1 MTNYFIEPF
10 KHLLWPVGKD
20 FAAPFYN
27 MGKDFCVPVYILMTG
42 QEKSKPINKKEAQ
55 ENWEKL
61 LKVIIRIG
69 VAYAF
74 FQAYQKT
81 WKAGIEWGGKIGG
94 AGVFCLTYL
103 VGNVIDPKSNYTGVS
118 GWFLYKGVID
128 MLKSFGSSHAAM
140 LCLLLVRDRKFKEE
154 TGFLNF
160 NFFNHPIKG
169 AASQLAEWTFKEPEV
184 AKPEPKP
191 PHQ

>member
-1 MTNYFIEPF
+1 MSTYFIEPF
-10 KHLLWPVGKD
+10 KNLLWPVAKD

-27 MGKDFCVPVYILMTG
+27 MGKDFCVPVYVLMTG
-42 QEKSKPINKKEAQ
+42 QEKSKLIHKKEAQ

-81 WKAGIEWGGKIGG
+81 WKAGIEYGGKIGG
-94 AGVFCLTYL
+94 VGVFCLAYF

-118 GWFLYKGVID
+118 GWFLYHGIIG
-128 MLKSFGSSHAAM
+128 LFKSFGSSRAAM
-140 LCLLLVRDRKFKEE
+140 LCLILVRDRKFKEE
-154 TGFLNF
+154 QGFLNLAVF
-160 NFFNHPIKG
+160 NRPIRSV
-169 AASQLAEWTFKEPEV
+169 ASYLAEWTFTEPAV
-184 AKPEPKP
+184 TKPETP
-191 PHQ
+191 PVQ